1 MTTENEAQTD
11 SGEENPQASEK
22 LASEEPQSSTSSE
35 TPEGPQGQGQEKQG
49 DDFDRDRAMATIRK
63 LRTFE
68 KEAAR
73 LKRELEALQSQETDT
88 EDLQDQLTATAA
100 ERAMLEM
107 KAAAVVAAGEVG
119 FLHPGDAWALI
130 DPAKLT
136 LKEDGTVDGL
146 QDEIGRLVK
155 EQRLPMRGSAP
166 VVNPGQKAADKEA
179 EYRQDYFGSV
189 SSPPDSFF
197 DGGIVYGLPPIP
209 GGEEQNEK

>member
-1 MTTENEAQTD
+1 MTTEDENQTG
-11 SGEENPQASEK
+11 SGEGNPQAGETSAPEI
-22 LASEEPQSSTSSE
+22 PQSSASSE
-35 TPEGPQGQGQEKQG
+35 TPGGAQGQDE
-49 DDFDRDRAMATIRK
+49 FDRDRAMATIRK

-73 LKRELEALQSQETDT
+73 LKKELEALQSQEADT
-88 EDLQDQLTATAA
+88 ADLQDQLTATAA

-107 KAAAVVAAGEVG
+107 KAAAVAAAGEVG
-119 FLHPGDAWALI
+119 FRHPGDAWALI

-136 LKEDGTVDGL
+136 LKDDGTVDGL
-146 QDEIGRLVK
+146 QDEINRLVK

-166 VVNPGQKAADKEA
+166 VVNPGQDAADREA

-189 SSPPDSFF
+189 SAPPDSFF
-197 DGGIVYGLPPIP
+197 DGGVVYGPPNI